1 MKRFPLLAVFL
12 LLGGGVLPAQT
23 GKADPV
29 RKLTDE
35 EKVELIRGLTA
46 EYATVKAYLP
56 RSKKAVPFPSNGQY
70 DKKEWMAIGDEYGPV
85 ARVGDLIQI
94 TKVDIDSDKI
104 VLQINGGLNLKGK
117 WYERIEGGVRTPA
130 SLDEILY
137 DDFAGLRAARE
148 AEDER
153 ILRVVAATPA
163 ERFESVLS
171 YRSMAGTPHELP
183 FAQVLTHVFN
193 HQTHHRGQ
201 AHTLLGQFGLTTP
214 VLDFVYF
221 LLDTK

>member
-1 MKRFPLLAVFL
+1 MDPKPHFETLARYNRWANRRLYEVA
-12 LLGGGVLPAQT
+12 AQLSDAQFREDRGAFFGSLRGT
-23 GKADPV
+23 LNHILVAD
-29 RKLTDE
+29 
-35 EKVELIRGLTA
+35 
-46 EYATVKAYLP
+46 
-56 RSKKAVPFPSNGQY
+56 
-70 DKKEWMAIGDEYGPV
+70 
-85 ARVGDLIQI
+85 RVWL
-94 TKVDIDSDKI
+94 
-104 VLQINGGLNLKGK
+104 
-117 WYERIEGGVRTPA
+117 ERIEGTGPKPS

-183 FAQVLTHVFN
+183 FAQILTHVFN

-201 AHTLLGQFGLTTP
+201 AHTLLGQFWLTTP

>member
-1 MKRFPLLAVFL
+1 MDPKPHFETLARYNRWANRRL
-12 LLGGGVLPAQT
+12 YDAAAQLSDAQFREDRGAFFRSMCGT
-23 GKADPV
+23 LNHILVAD
-29 RKLTDE
+29 
-35 EKVELIRGLTA
+35 
-46 EYATVKAYLP
+46 
-56 RSKKAVPFPSNGQY
+56 
-70 DKKEWMAIGDEYGPV
+70 
-85 ARVGDLIQI
+85 RVWL
-94 TKVDIDSDKI
+94 
-104 VLQINGGLNLKGK
+104 
-117 WYERIEGGVRTPA
+117 ERIEGGGPKPS
-130 SLDEILY
+130 SLDEILH
-137 DDFAGLRAARE
+137 DDFASLRAARE

-171 YRSMAGTPHELP
+171 YRSMAGTPYEMP
-183 FAQVLTHVFN
+183 FAQILTHVFN